1 MAGEQDQ
8 ENHAPKG
15 AGLVDESLLDAA
27 LALSPVE
34 RLRLNDR
41 MIRSVALLREGVGKT
56 DESDRDRR

>member
-1 MAGEQDQ
+1 M
-8 ENHAPKG
+8 NHC
-15 AGLVDESLLDAA
+15 STA